1 MVMNLFS
8 DSLDFR
14 FSQKKKKEKSKFFSM
29 NYYVVNFRNYIQIMK
44 FLCSFRYRIIQE
56 IRLLIG

>member
-14 FSQKKKKEKSKFFSM
+14 FSQKKKEKSKFFSM
-29 NYYVVNFRNYIQIMK
+29 NVVNFRNYIQIMK

>member
-14 FSQKKKKEKSKFFSM
+14 FSQKKKEKSKFFSI
-29 NYYVVNFRNYIQIMK
+29 NYYVVNFRNYIQIIK

>member
-14 FSQKKKKEKSKFFSM
+14 FSQKKKEKSKFFST